1 MFSEYSIILQGK
13 DEKCTLKYSINDHK
27 SAQVWAGLMKECDST
42 SLRESL
48 DPWQNFHI
56 IDINQK
62 ILQLEELIDRLNE
75 WLPNDEKIL
84 RKWNYDDHKE
94 SVNRLHVHFP
104 EQEKT
109 ITDPTKK
116 NQLTKYNDLIHEIEE
131 LTFRPN
137 EQRPYLLICPDGI
150 EDIPLTDFLNFSA
163 KRFFGELCL
172 HYCHVGRHPFELYS
186 AGDVDC
192 PIDQIIPQH
201 SINTYHTLRF
211 YDDSCLEQWHMQK
224 FKFFYDQSTIKNK
237 FKFNDPRLTFGYI
250 SLGSLKSV
258 NNLTEY
264 NKDELVKLVKHCNT
278 IISWSVT

>member
-1 MFSEYSIILQGK
+1 
-13 DEKCTLKYSINDHK
+13 
-27 SAQVWAGLMKECDST
+27 MKECDST

-62 ILQLEELIDRLNE
+62 ILQLEELIDQLNE

-224 FKFFYDQSTIKNK
+224 FKFFYNQSTIKNK

>member
-116 NQLTKYNDLIHEIEE
+116 NQLTALI
-131 LTFRPN
+131 
-137 EQRPYLLICPDGI
+137 
-150 EDIPLTDFLNFSA
+150 
-163 KRFFGELCL
+163 
-172 HYCHVGRHPFELYS
+172 
-186 AGDVDC
+186 
-192 PIDQIIPQH
+192 
-201 SINTYHTLRF
+201 
-211 YDDSCLEQWHMQK
+211 
-224 FKFFYDQSTIKNK
+224 
-237 FKFNDPRLTFGYI
+237 
-250 SLGSLKSV
+250 
-258 NNLTEY
+258 
-264 NKDELVKLVKHCNT
+264 
-278 IISWSVT
+278 

>member
-1 MFSEYSIILQGK
+1 MFSEYSIVLQGK

-62 ILQLEELIDRLNE
+62 ILQLEELIDQLNE

-224 FKFFYDQSTIKNK
+224 FKFF
-237 FKFNDPRLTFGYI
+237 
-250 SLGSLKSV
+250 
-258 NNLTEY
+258 
-264 NKDELVKLVKHCNT
+264 
-278 IISWSVT
+278 